1 MFSVALKCNIL
12 DLSAKMCLEVEVWGI
27 FFQGDCTFDISA
39 KAGTELVFLGLEL
52 LSKILDFKYV
62 LSSFFFLNTD
72 LTGRL
77 FLFDRNLNLSQ

>member
-1 MFSVALKCNIL
+1 M
-12 DLSAKMCLEVEVWGI
+12 
-27 FFQGDCTFDISA
+27 FDISA